1 MKWRLAESILPIMR
15 ARKLIL
21 ILSFIGL
28 IAASACP
35 LRADGIHQ
43 PAQAPDGP
51 GGAMP
56 AHTSVIQ
63 HMYGDGATR
72 YWIYEPDAPKPA
84 SAPVVIFIHGWTAMN
99 PAIYGAWID
108 HIVKRGNIVIFPIYQ
123 ASLLTAPADFTPNA
137 IASVQD
143 GLARLQSE
151 PDHVKPELDH
161 LAAVGHSVGGLLVA
175 NIAALAKE
183 SALPQIKAVMS
194 TEPGKTNS
202 GNGRTFVPLAEMSKI
217 PSSTLLLAVAGDKDT
232 LVKTDDALRIF
243 HESTNVAPQ
252 NKNYVYVRSD
262 SHGVPALAATHLAPV
277 APDLA
282 YNTANT
288 AANGPTTRPVLRNPG
303 IMIDALDYYAFWK
316 LFDGLCDAAFYGTH
330 REYALGNTPEQR
342 FMGKWSD
349 GRPVTELEV
358 TVGADDATQPAK

>member
-1 MKWRLAESILPIMR
+1 MR
-15 ARKLIL
+15 ARNLIL
-21 ILSFIGL
+21 ILSSVSL
-28 IAASACP
+28 ILGTAPA
-35 LRADGIHQ
+35 LRAEDIHQ

-51 GGAMP
+51 GGAKP

-63 HMYGDGATR
+63 HMCGDGATR
-72 YWIYEPDAPKPA
+72 YWLYEPDAPKPA

-123 ASLLTAPADFTPNA
+123 ATLLTPPVDFTPNA

-143 GLARLQSE
+143 ALARLQTE

-175 NIAALAKE
+175 NLAALAKE

-194 TEPGKTNS
+194 TEPGKTNT
-202 GNGRTFVPLAEMSKI
+202 GNGRTFVPLADMSKI
-217 PSSTLLLAVAGDKDT
+217 PSSTLLLAVTGDKDT

-243 HESTNVAPQ
+243 HESTNITPG

-282 YNTANT
+282 YNTAN
-288 AANGPTTRPVLRNPG
+288 GPTTRPVLRNAG
-303 IMIDALDYYAFWK
+303 VMIDALDYYAFWK

-330 REYALGNTPEQR
+330 REYALGNSPEQR

-358 TVGADDATQPAK
+358 TLGASDAAQPAK